1 MKYYLRDDL
10 RYDYK
15 KISLI
20 YKAIIAILLAICLVL
35 IIVISI
41 NDRAMKNNLI
51 LNASKNDTQMDSI
64 GFDEQESTPEE
75 VAIEPEKKPSFMNR
89 IGNELKSFVN
99 GEKSE
104 QIKAYFSN
112 AFRTIDAEDTN
123 FLISKENCWMNYLS
137 FKYED
142 NDFST
147 VANETVL
154 RNEEQSSNTERYLYL
169 IKYKYK
175 ENYKN
180 DYNYKKTTHIK
191 IEDNLKDNSLKTL
204 TVLSS

>member
-64 GFDEQESTPEE
+64 GFDEQESTLEE
-75 VAIEPEKKPSFMNR
+75 IAIEPEKKTSFMNR

-112 AFRTIDAEDTN
+112 AFKTLDAEDTI
-123 FLISKENCWMNYLS
+123 FLISKENCLMNYLS

-142 NDFST
+142 NDFSA

-154 RNEEQSSNTERYLYL
+154 RNEEKSSNTERYLYL

-180 DYNYKKTTHIK
+180 DYNYKKITHIK
-191 IEDNLKDNSLKTL
+191 TEDNFKDNSLKTL